1 MNKHIFIFLILFPFV
16 VFSQK
21 TIKGTILDTNNSPI
35 FGASI
40 YWKNSQTGTNSD
52 EQGNFEIQSIKNN
65 NQLVV
70 SFIGFKTQT
79 ISINNLENL
88 KIILIADNQLDEVQI
103 QTNKKSSSRLSYVVK
118 NVINV
123 NKDEL
128 LKAACCNLA
137 ESFETNPSID
147 VNYSDALTGTKQIK
161 MLGLT
166 SPYIQI
172 VQENI
177 PNIRG
182 AAQTYGLTFTPGT
195 WVESIQIT
203 KGAGSVVNGYESITG
218 QINAE
223 LVKPSTDNS
232 VFVNAFGS
240 LNGRLE
246 LNTHFNTKVSDKWD
260 TGLYLHGNMRDKKI
274 DDNNDNFLDAPLA
287 KQVNI
292 MNRWQYTDLE
302 KGWVSF
308 INLRYLKDDKTTGE
322 IDFDPDVHKNTTTFW
337 GSEINTERFEA
348 SAKIGYVF
356 PELPY
361 KSFGLQVAYSSHNQD
376 SYFGLNEYNINHK
389 SGYANLIYNSI
400 ISDTR
405 NKFVTGISTTF
416 DNFDEL
422 VLTNNY
428 NRNENSV
435 GAFFEYNYDNLSNL
449 SLSAGIRI
457 DHHNLLETFVT
468 PRLHLKYLPWETGTL
483 RFSAGRGKKSAAIFA
498 ENQWL
503 FGTNRTINIINNNG
517 EFYGLNPEVA
527 WNYGTSFT
535 QKFKFLN
542 RNGSI
547 TFDYYKTD
555 FSEQIIV
562 DMENPSEISFYNADT
577 NTKANSFQVEVNY
590 SPFIHFNIK
599 TAYKYQDTN
608 NNYISGEKQ
617 QPMQPKNR
625 FFTNLFFQTH
635 QNNKGGNW
643 KFDYT
648 YNWVS
653 EQRLPDTSIF
663 TANYQLPEYADAHTS
678 MNAQITKVF
687 SPRFE
692 WYIGGENLSNHR
704 QKTPILGAD
713 NPFGAN
719 FDSSIVYSSVL
730 GAMYYTGIRFNI
742 E

>member
-1 MNKHIFIFLILFPFV
+1 MNKHIILLLILFPFV
-16 VFSQK
+16 VFGQK
-21 TIKGTILDTNNSPI
+21 TIKGTVLDTNNSPI
-35 FGASI
+35 FGASV
-40 YWKNSQTGTNSD
+40 YWENSQFGTNSD
-52 EQGNFEIQSIKNN
+52 ENGEFKIKNLEN
-65 NQLVV
+65 NKQLIV

-79 ISINNLENL
+79 LTVANSEKI
-88 KIILIADNQLDEVQI
+88 KIILAADNQLDEVSI
-103 QTNKKSSSRLSYVVK
+103 QTRRKSSNRPSYVVK
-118 NVINV
+118 NIINV
-123 NKDEL
+123 NKAEL

-172 VQENI
+172 VQENV

-203 KGAGSVVNGYESITG
+203 KGAGSVTNGYESITG

-223 LVKPSTDNS
+223 LVKPSTDTK

-240 LNGRLE
+240 VNGRLE

-260 TGLYLHGNMRDKKI
+260 TGLYLHGNTRNKKI
-274 DDNNDNFLDAPLA
+274 DDNNDNFLDAPLT
-287 KQVNI
+287 KQVNV
-292 MNRWQYTDLE
+292 MNRWQYTDTE

-308 INLRYLKDDKTTGE
+308 INLRYLTDNKTTGE
-322 IDFDPDVHKNTTTFW
+322 LDFDPDIHKNTTSFW
-337 GSEINTERFEA
+337 GSEIATERFET
-348 SAKIGYVF
+348 SAKLGYVF

-361 KSFGLQVAYSSHNQD
+361 KSFGLQMAYSYHNQD
-376 SYFGLNEYNINHK
+376 SYFGLKDYKIKHK
-389 SGYANLIYNSI
+389 SVYANLIYNSI

-416 DNFDEL
+416 DDFDEL
-422 VLTNNY
+422 VLTTNY
-428 NRNENSV
+428 QRNEKSV
-435 GAFFEYNYDNLSNL
+435 GAFFEYNYDNLDNL

-457 DHHNLLETFVT
+457 DHHNLLETFIT
-468 PRLHLKYLPWETGTL
+468 PRLHVKYTPWETSTIRL
-483 RFSAGRGKKSAAIFA
+483 SAGRGKKSAAIFS

-517 EFYGLNPEVA
+517 EFYGLNPEIA
-527 WNYGTSFT
+527 WNYGASFT
-535 QKFKFLN
+535 QKFNLFN
-542 RNGSI
+542 RKGDI
-547 TFDYYKTD
+547 IFDFYKTD
-555 FSEQIIV
+555 FNEQIIV
-562 DMENPSEISFYNADT
+562 DIENPSEISFYNVSSKS
-577 NTKANSFQVEVNY
+577 KANSFQVEVNY
-590 SPFIHFNIK
+590 SPFIHFSIK
-599 TAYKYQDTN
+599 TAYKYQDIN
-608 NNYISGEKQ
+608 NGYMSGSKQ
-617 QPMQPKNR
+617 QPLQPKNR
-625 FFTNLFFQTH
+625 FFTNLSFQTH
-635 QNNKGGNW
+635 QNEKGGNW

-648 YNWVS
+648 FNWQS
-653 EQRLPDTSIF
+653 EQRLPDTSIYNL
-663 TANYQLPEYADAHTS
+663 NYQLPEYADSHIN
-678 MNAQITKVF
+678 MNAQITKIF

-692 WYIGGENLSNHR
+692 WYVGGENLTNDK

-713 NPFGAN
+713 NPFGTN